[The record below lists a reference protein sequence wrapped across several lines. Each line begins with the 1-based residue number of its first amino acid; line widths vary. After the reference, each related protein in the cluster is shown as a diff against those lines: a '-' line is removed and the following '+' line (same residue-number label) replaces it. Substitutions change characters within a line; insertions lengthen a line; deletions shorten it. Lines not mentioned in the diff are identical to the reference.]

1 VGNLLAFGPIV
12 KLRGIHHI
20 TAIASDPQRN
30 VDFYT
35 QILGLRLAKRTVNF
49 DDPSTYH
56 FYFGDRTGRPGSTI
70 TFFAWPGARRGIR
83 GTGQVISA
91 SFAIPA
97 TSIEYWKARL
107 AEHRVF
113 CEEIPSRFNAPGLRL
128 TDTDGLLLE
137 LIESAQL
144 DDVDLKY
151 ESEVP
156 QKFAIH
162 GFHAP
167 TLEVQQTGPT
177 EELLKTLGFELVGE
191 EESRRRLSVNSK
203 STSAQVDLVERAEG
217 QFGVNSAGTVHHI
230 AFRCANDKEQSRW
243 RKELVDLGLHVTP
256 VIDRFYFHSI
266 YFREPGGILFEI
278 ATEGPGFTVDEP
290 VKQLGES
297 LKLPP
302 QYEQHRPEIER
313 ALPPILIEAKVKT
326 AG

>member
-1 VGNLLAFGPIV
+1 M

-35 QILGLRLAKRTVNF
+35 QILGLRFAKRSVNF

-56 FYFGDRTGRPGSTI
+56 FYFGDRTGSPGTAI
-70 TFFAWPGARRGIR
+70 TFFAWPGARRGTR
-83 GTGQVISA
+83 GTGQVIAA

-97 TSIEYWKARL
+97 SSIEYWKSRF

-113 CEEIPSRFNAPGLRL
+113 SEEIPSRFDAPGLRL
-128 TDTDGLLLE
+128 IDPDGLLLE
-137 LIESAQL
+137 LIESGQL

-151 ESEVP
+151 KNDV
-156 QKFAIH
+156 QKKFAIH

-167 TLEVQQTGPT
+167 TLEVQQLGPT
-177 EELLKTLGFELVGE
+177 GELLKTLGFELVGE
-191 EESRRRLSVNSK
+191 KESRRRFSVNTK
-203 STSAQVDLVERAEG
+203 STSAQIDLIERSDG

-230 AFRCANDKEQSRW
+230 AFRCANDKEQLRW
-243 RKELVDLGLHVTP
+243 REQLVELGFHVTL

-278 ATEGPGFTVDEP
+278 ATEGPGFTADEP
-290 VKQLGES
+290 VEHLGEN

-302 QYEQHRPEIER
+302 QYEEHRAEIER
-313 ALPPILIEAKVKT
+313 ALPPIAFESKPKEV
-326 AG
+326 G

>member
-1 VGNLLAFGPIV
+1 MGNLLAFGPIV

-56 FYFGDRTGRPGSTI
+56 FYFGDRTGRPGTAI
-70 TFFAWPGARRGIR
+70 TFFAWPGARRGTR

-91 SFAIPA
+91 SFTIPA
-97 TSIEYWKARL
+97 SSIAYWKARF

-128 TDTDGLLLE
+128 TDTDGLLIE
-137 LIESAQL
+137 LIESTQL

-151 ESEVP
+151 ESKVP

-167 TLEVQQTGPT
+167 TLKCNRPG
-177 EELLKTLGFELVGE
+177 
-191 EESRRRLSVNSK
+191 RRRNYLK
-203 STSAQVDLVERAEG
+203 RSAS
-217 QFGVNSAGTVHHI
+217 N
-230 AFRCANDKEQSRW
+230 
-243 RKELVDLGLHVTP
+243 
-256 VIDRFYFHSI
+256 
-266 YFREPGGILFEI
+266 
-278 ATEGPGFTVDEP
+278 
-290 VKQLGES
+290 
-297 LKLPP
+297 
-302 QYEQHRPEIER
+302 
-313 ALPPILIEAKVKT
+313 
-326 AG
+326 

>member
-1 VGNLLAFGPIV
+1 MGNLLAFGSIV

-56 FYFGDRTGRPGSTI
+56 FYFGDRTGRPGTAI
-70 TFFAWPGARRGIR
+70 TFFAWPGARRGTR

-91 SFAIPA
+91 SFTIPA
-97 TSIEYWKARL
+97 SSIVYWKARF

-113 CEEIPSRFNAPGLRL
+113 CEEIPLRFNAPGLRL
-128 TDTDGLLLE
+128 TDADGLSLE
-137 LIESAQL
+137 LIESTQL

-151 ESEVP
+151 ASEVP

-167 TLEVQQTGPT
+167 ILEVQQAGPT
-177 EELLKTLGFELVGE
+177 EELLKRLGFELIGE

-203 STSAQVDLVERAEG
+203 STSAQVDLVERADG

-230 AFRCANDKEQSRW
+230 AFRCGNDKEQSRW

-302 QYEQHRPEIER
+302 QYEQHRAEIER
-313 ALPPILIEAKVKT
+313 ALPPILIEAKAKT

>member
-203 STSAQVDLVERAEG
+203 STSAQVDLVERPEG

-230 AFRCANDKEQSRW
+230 AFRCANEKEQSRW

-302 QYEQHRPEIER
+302 QYEQHRAEIEH
-313 ALPPILIEAKVKT
+313 ALPPILIEAKAKT

>member
-1 VGNLLAFGPIV
+1 MGNLLAFSSIV

-35 QILGLRLAKRTVNF
+35 HILGLRLAKRTVNF

-56 FYFGDRTGRPGSTI
+56 FYFGDRTGRPGTAI
-70 TFFAWPGARRGIR
+70 TFFAWPGARRGTR

-97 TSIEYWKARL
+97 SSIAYWKTRF

-128 TDTDGLLLE
+128 TDADGLLLE

-177 EELLKTLGFELVGE
+177 EELLKTLGFELIGE

-243 RKELVDLGLHVTP
+243 RKGLVDLGLHVTP

-297 LKLPP
+297 LKLPS
-302 QYEQHRPEIER
+302 QYEQNRAEIER